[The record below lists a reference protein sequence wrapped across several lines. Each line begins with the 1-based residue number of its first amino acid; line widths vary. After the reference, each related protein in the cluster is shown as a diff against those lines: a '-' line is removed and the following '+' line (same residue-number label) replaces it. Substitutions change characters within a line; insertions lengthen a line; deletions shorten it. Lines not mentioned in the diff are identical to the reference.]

1 MKKQQAPKFGTTDYQ
16 DLALIE
22 SIKRGNQAA
31 FTRLFKKYHPILH
44 QKAFM
49 ALRNQDDADDIAS
62 EIFQKI
68 FENIHKYKKE
78 YTFNAWISTL
88 AKNYIVDHIRKNKTD
103 ALKQSLSID
112 EPISVNYSNYSAN
125 DFENKTIFGDTL
137 KSDVPEVM
145 TASEDVERQAKLTIA
160 YAAIEQL
167 PDLAVNAMNNLSS
180 FIFFMFD
187 TEGRTP
193 IEIAGVLQM
202 ELADVEDHIQKAY
215 KRHDQGKLERKILE
229 MYYLENKSYDEIAKS
244 LKIKLNTMRVTLMR
258 AKQTVINS
266 IDVRQSLIEVA
277 SVYTMEQLDINRTYK
292 LSPSI

>member
-1 MKKQQAPKFGTTDYQ
+1 
-16 DLALIE
+16 
-22 SIKRGNQAA
+22 
-31 FTRLFKKYHPILH
+31 
-44 QKAFM
+44 M
-49 ALRNQDDADDIAS
+49 A
-62 EIFQKI
+62 
-68 FENIHKYKKE
+68 
-78 YTFNAWISTL
+78 
-88 AKNYIVDHIRKNKTD
+88 
-103 ALKQSLSID
+103 QSFSID
-112 EPISVNYSNYSAN
+112 EDMSVNTNN
-125 DFENKTIFGDTL
+125 DTNGFENKTIFGDTL
-137 KSDVPEVM
+137 KSDLPEVM

>member
-31 FTRLFKKYHPILH
+31 FTRLFNKYHPILH
-44 QKAFM
+44 RKAFM
-49 ALRNQDDADDIAS
+49 ALRNQSDADDIAS

-103 ALKQSLSID
+103 ALAQSFSID
-112 EPISVNYSNYSAN
+112 EDMSVNTNN
-125 DFENKTIFGDTL
+125 DTNGFENKTIFGDTL
-137 KSDVPEVM
+137 KSDLPEVM